1 MYYIFKAA
9 RAKERHTNTL
19 LIMKKNLFLTFFIGC
34 FTFTFTIAQQFS
46 YKPVNPAFGG
56 DTFNYNWLLSSA
68 SAQNGFT
75 APRAERETQ
84 TELQQFGN
92 RLNQQVLSQ
101 ISRALLAQQV
111 ESVGDFN
118 QEGTFTFGSLNVE
131 VFESDEGLVINIL
144 DTLNGEQTQ
153 VIVPNP

>member
-1 MYYIFKAA
+1 MKFK
-9 RAKERHTNTL
+9 
-19 LIMKKNLFLTFFIGC
+19 LFLVLFISG
-34 FTFTFTIAQQFS
+34 FTFAFAQQFS
-46 YKPVNPAFGG
+46 YKALNPAFGG

-68 SAQNGFT
+68 NAQNGFT
-75 APRAERETQ
+75 QPRAE
-84 TELQQFGN
+84 TEQQSELDRFGN
-92 RLNQQVLSQ
+92 QLNQQVLNQ

-111 ESVGDFN
+111 DAVGDFD

>member
-1 MYYIFKAA
+1 MKFKLFS
-9 RAKERHTNTL
+9 T
-19 LIMKKNLFLTFFIGC
+19 LFLGV
-34 FTFTFTIAQQFS
+34 FTFAFAQQFS
-46 YKPVNPAFGG
+46 YKPTNPAFGG

-68 SAQNGFT
+68 NAQNGFT
-75 APRAERETQ
+75 APRAQTETQ
-84 TELQQFGN
+84 TELEQFGN
-92 RLNQQVLSQ
+92 QLNQQVLNQ

-111 ESVGDFN
+111 DAVGDFD
-118 QEGTFTFGSLNVE
+118 QEGTFTFGTLNVE